1 MNDAEAPN
9 AAEAGSHSVSPACL
23 CALLGCAC
31 VSVAVKK
38 CPDRYQFIGNSFQE
52 RMRHGSGNS
61 KMTFPCVL
69 VSFRSVWIF

>member
-31 VSVAVKK
+31 VSVAVRNVQTDTSSLETPFKSACAMEAGIVK
-38 CPDRYQFIGNSFQE
+38 
-52 RMRHGSGNS
+52 
-61 KMTFPCVL
+61 
-69 VSFRSVWIF
+69 